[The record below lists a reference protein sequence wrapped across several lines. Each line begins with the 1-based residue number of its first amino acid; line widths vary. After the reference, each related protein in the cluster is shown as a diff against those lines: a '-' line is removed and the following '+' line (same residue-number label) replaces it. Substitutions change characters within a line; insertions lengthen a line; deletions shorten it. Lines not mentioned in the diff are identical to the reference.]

1 MAYHTNRQNN
11 NDFLAF
17 AGNTSGGDPA
27 MQLIRAIRCQRIYS
41 ANGNWY
47 SYDHAHT
54 PAEGQVPVLLGP
66 TYDPDFTVRYM
77 KIEGQDTTVVYDMP
91 MERGDGSGRGA
102 GLYCEDDFLAQ
113 VMHPIQITR
122 LYLGARETA
131 CDAITLYA

>member
-27 MQLIRAIRCQRIYS
+27 MQLIRAIRCQRIYKDR
-41 ANGNWY
+41 GTWY
-47 SYDHAHT
+47 AYDHVHNTT
-54 PAEGQVPVLLGP
+54 PVALGN
-66 TYDPDFTVRYM
+66 TYDPPFTVRYM
-77 KIEGQDTTVVYDMP
+77 KIEGQDHTVMYDLP
-91 MERGDGSGRGA
+91 MEPGDGSGRHQGS
-102 GLYCEDDFLAQ
+102 YCIDDFLAE

-122 LYLGARETA
+122 LWLTDCQ